1 MRTVIHL
8 LALFGC
14 IVVVRGEDGSG
25 TNTGRPTSIQAARVI
40 KQFWLR
46 PELNVGTNAVV
57 LGTNAVT
64 LERSEKTCVS
74 EGESPS
80 SPEARLP
87 EFKTKVMNG
96 KV

>member
-1 MRTVIHL
+1 MGSPTAEVL
-8 LALFGC
+8 LNSE
-14 IVVVRGEDGSG
+14 R
-25 TNTGRPTSIQAARVI
+25 R
-40 KQFWLR
+40 KQ
-46 PELNVGTNAVV
+46 V
-57 LGTNAVT
+57 
-64 LERSEKTCVS
+64 RSEKLCVS